1 MDMPTTPSPIVDLP
15 ILDLEIVG
23 DRDAASCV
31 GDFCTVPDHHT
42 QAVVN
47 RRIDEGEI

>member
-1 MDMPTTPSPIVDLP
+1 MDATTKPKPIFGVQLLGDLDEAAGEREPS
-15 ILDLEIVG
+15 G
-23 DRDAASCV
+23 AFS
-31 GDFCTVPDHHT
+31 DHHL